1 MIPIL
6 VEPAYSNSVWC
17 VSLLEGLTG
26 EFKQKRIPFCR
37 IDALEEVPP
46 GERYL
51 YLIGSD
57 AEWVRAALTACN
69 RIGVYPILLCNQSY
83 HTFDADYSAVCSDVM
98 NSTRRL
104 VELLRRRGCG
114 RIALYGVNPKSV
126 SDESRKASYLAALD
140 GVAGEGDVFYN
151 SGSLEN
157 CFEQFYPR
165 AEQYDAVIC
174 ANDFAAISLVRRLGQ
189 RDPAQLERLAVA
201 GCADTRLTQ
210 LYGEKILSVRV
221 NFAEYGR
228 AAVMLMESLRKNPYL
243 SHVVMMI
250 RWDVGAE
257 RTGAAAAPA
266 PQPALPAL
274 PSEQD
279 VFYDDRELT
288 EMMLLEKLLS
298 EAEELDRRIIE
309 LLLEGAAYE
318 RISEECF
325 LTESAIKYRVKKM
338 VRICRVKGRAELTAL
353 LRRYLPPRPGT
364 EAAKG
369 AQ

>member
-1 MIPIL
+1 MVPIL

-46 GERYL
+46 GEQYL

-57 AEWVRAALTACN
+57 AEWVKAALTACN
-69 RIGVYPILLCNQSY
+69 RFGIYPILLCNQSY

-104 VELLRRRGCG
+104 VELLHQRGCH

-126 SDESRKASYLAALD
+126 SDESRKESYLTALQ
-140 GVAGEGDVFYN
+140 GAAGEQDVFYN

-157 CFEQFYPR
+157 CFGSFCPHLDD
-165 AEQYDAVIC
+165 YDAVIC

-189 RDPAQLERLAVA
+189 SHPEQLDRLAVA

-210 LYGEKILSVRV
+210 LYGAQILSVRV

-228 AAVMLMESLRKNPYL
+228 AAVMLMDALRKNPYL

-250 RWDVGAE
+250 RWDVDAKQE
-257 RTGAAAAPA
+257 PARASSAPGRPSL
-266 PQPALPAL
+266 PQSALPAA
-274 PSEQD
+274 QD
-279 VFYDDRELT
+279 VFYDDEELT

-298 EAEELDRRIIE
+298 EAEDLDRRIIG

-338 VRICRVKGRAELTAL
+338 VKICHVKGRAELTGL
-353 LRRYLPPRPGT
+353 LRRYLPPRPAGD
-364 EAAKG
+364 
-369 AQ
+369 

>member
-1 MIPIL
+1 MVPIL

-17 VSLLEGLTG
+17 VSLLEGLIG

-37 IDALEEVPP
+37 IGSLEEIPH

-57 AEWVRAALTACN
+57 AEWVRAALTASN
-69 RIGVYPILLCNQSY
+69 RMGVYPILLCNQSY
-83 HTFDADYSAVCSDVM
+83 HTFEADYSAVCSDVM

-104 VELLRRRGCG
+104 VELLCQRGCR

-126 SDESRKASYLAALD
+126 SDESRKESYLAAMNSP
-140 GVAGEGDVFYN
+140 AAEGDVFYN

-157 CFEQFYPR
+157 CFEEFYR
-165 AEQYDAVIC
+165 RIEIYDAVIC
-174 ANDFAAISLVRRLGQ
+174 ANDFAAISLVRRLGA
-189 RDPAQLERLAVA
+189 RDPERLSRLAMA
-201 GCADTRLTQ
+201 GCADTRLSQ
-210 LYGEKILSVRV
+210 LYGTKILSVRV

-228 AAVMLMESLRKNPYL
+228 AAVMLMEDLRKNPYL

-250 RWDVGAE
+250 RWDVGAK
-257 RTGAAAAPA
+257 T
-266 PQPALPAL
+266 QPEQPYDTQPPEIQAL
-274 PSEQD
+274 PSAQD
-279 VFYDDRELT
+279 VFYDDQELT

-298 EAEELDRRIIE
+298 EMEDLDRRIVR
-309 LLLEGAAYE
+309 LLLDGAAYE

-338 VRICRVKGRAELTAL
+338 VRTCHVKGRSELTAL
-353 LRRYLPPRPGT
+353 LRRYLPGIPP
-364 EAAKG
+364 
-369 AQ
+369 Q

>member
-26 EFKQKRIPFCR
+26 EFKQKRIPFRR
-37 IDALEEVPP
+37 IDSLDEVPP
-46 GERYL
+46 AERYL

-69 RIGVYPILLCNQSY
+69 RIGIYPILLCNQSY

-104 VELLRRRGCG
+104 VELLRQRGCS

-140 GVAGEGDVFYN
+140 GAEGEGDVFYN

-157 CFEQFYPR
+157 CFERFYPR
-165 AEQYDAVIC
+165 LAEYDAVIC
-174 ANDFAAISLVRRLGQ
+174 ANDFAAISLVRRLAQ
-189 RDPAQLERLAVA
+189 RDPQQLERLSVA

-210 LYGEKILSVRV
+210 LYGDQILSVRV

-257 RTGAAAAPA
+257 QDTPAPA
-266 PQPALPAL
+266 QRPLPELPA
-274 PSEQD
+274 EQD

-298 EAEELDRRIIE
+298 EAEELDRRIVR

-338 VRICRVKGRAELTAL
+338 VRTCRVKGRAELVAL
-353 LRRYLPPRPGT
+353 LRRYLPPRPD
-364 EAAKG
+364 AAAAEEK
-369 AQ
+369 AR